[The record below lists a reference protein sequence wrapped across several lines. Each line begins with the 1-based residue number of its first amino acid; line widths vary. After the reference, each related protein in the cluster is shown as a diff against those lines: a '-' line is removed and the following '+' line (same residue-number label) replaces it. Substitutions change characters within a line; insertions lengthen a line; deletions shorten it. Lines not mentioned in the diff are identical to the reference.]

1 MNEDF
6 YIISLFDLTGKMV
19 QPWVDNGYKAVIVD
33 NKHPEGI
40 TVEGNITKINCDL
53 RKPFTLAYYLPEIQK
68 ENIAFVS
75 AFPPCTHLAVS
86 GAAWFKGK
94 GLRALEESIAMFAT
108 ASEFCEWSEAAYM
121 IENPVSTI
129 STYWRKPDHYFHP
142 HMFTGFSKSENYTK
156 KTALWV
162 GNHFTMPEENIDS
175 SLGEPDKKYIHNIPG
190 GKKQAGIRNMTPEGF
205 AMAIHEANK
214 I

>member
-1 MNEDF
+1 M
-6 YIISLFDLTGKMV
+6 YVISLFDLTGKMV
-19 QPWVDNGYKAVIVD
+19 KPWTDNGYRAVIVD
-33 NKHPEGI
+33 IQHPKGI
-40 TVEGNITKINCDL
+40 TQDGTTIKLGVDL
-53 RKPFTLAYYLPEIQK
+53 MTPFILSDYLQIDK
-68 ENIAFVS
+68 EEIAFVS

-129 STYWRKPDHYFHP
+129 STYWRKPDLYFHP
-142 HMFTGFSKSENYTK
+142 HQFTGFSKSENYTK

-162 GNHFTMPEENIDS
+162 GNSFTMPEDNKDP

-190 GKKQAGIRNMTPEGF
+190 GKNQAAIRNMTPEGF
-205 AMAIHEANK
+205 ATAVYEANK
-214 I
+214 V